1 MVGLSGNG
9 KDMEFQLILKW
20 PFVSHGSRYQPTPVG
35 INRHSSSF
43 GAKYRHV
50 CVYVELAKGVGRNTV
65 TGGVWTG
72 VDREAERC

>member
-1 MVGLSGNG
+1 MA
-9 KDMEFQLILKW
+9 
-20 PFVSHGSRYQPTPVG
+20 FVSHGSRCQPTPVG

-50 CVYVELAKGVGRNTV
+50 CVCVCVELAKGVGRKTV